1 MENPDGSLNLVA
13 GASGGSRIFGGVFQT
28 VLNLDWNL
36 DASQAVE
43 YGRLHDQL
51 YPTSLEIDEIY
62 PPELIA
68 QQPLAER
75 AASRMLVVDRA
86 TQTWSDSQFDLFPD
100 YLKANDALV
109 LNNTREFPA
118 RLAGERSPSGG
129 AMELLLIRE
138 VEPNVW
144 ETLARPARRLRKG
157 SRIVFG
163 GSRLHAEVVEL
174 LKDGMRLVK
183 FESSESLDQVIDDL
197 GETPLPPYIKR
208 DLGSDAEDKKRYQ
221 TIYASQRGAIAA
233 PTAGLHFTPMVLERV
248 RARGVSIAEITLHVG
263 YGTFEPVRT
272 DDVDNHRVAPEWS
285 SVTDEAAAKINHA
298 RELGGRVVTV
308 GTTTTRAL
316 EAAVGPDSRIAA
328 HSGFVDLTIVPGY
341 EFHAVDVLLTNFH
354 LPRSSLLMLVSAFAG
369 RELIL
374 AAYRHAVREGYRFY
388 SYGDCMLIQ

>member
-1 MENPDGSLNLVA
+1 MHISNFDYEL
-13 GASGGSRIFGGVFQT
+13 
-28 VLNLDWNL
+28 
-36 DASQAVE
+36 
-43 YGRLHDQL
+43 
-51 YPTSLEIDEIY
+51 

-86 TQTWSDSQFDLFPD
+86 TRTCSDSQFDLFPD
-100 YLKANDALV
+100 YLKASDALV
-109 LNNTREFPA
+109 LNNTRVFPA

-129 AMELLLIRE
+129 AVELLLIRE
-138 VEPNVW
+138 IELNVW

-163 GSRLHAEVVEL
+163 GSRLHAEVIEL
-174 LKDGMRLVK
+174 LKDGIRLVK
-183 FESSESLDQVIDDL
+183 FESSESVDRVIDDL

-208 DLGSDAEDKKRYQ
+208 HAGSDATDKERYQ
-221 TIYASQRGAIAA
+221 TVYASQRGAIAA
-233 PTAGLHFTPMVLERV
+233 PTAGLHFTPTVLEKI
-248 RARGVSIAEITLHVG
+248 RARGVSIIEITLHVG

-272 DDVDNHRVAPEWS
+272 NNVDHHRVAPEWS
-285 SVTDEAAAKINHA
+285 SVTDEAAGKINRA
-298 RELGGRVVTV
+298 RELGRRVVTV

-316 EAAVGPDSRIAA
+316 EAAVGADNRIGAR
-328 HSGFVDLTIVPGY
+328 SGFADLTIVPGY

-374 AAYRHAVREGYRFY
+374 AAYHHAVREGYRFY
-388 SYGDCMLIQ
+388 SYGDCMLIR